1 MSVKTLPVCFSA
13 KRGKRAQRPAS
24 GRGYVCMPAG
34 SGGLWG
40 WVVRHASSDRLGLWV
55 RLYARR
61 FRRAVG
67 LGGQR
72 CQVTSLVVAVAVQ
85 PRWWAIV
92 WWRPQSSA
100 PLSRLVW
107 PPSAQ

>member
-1 MSVKTLPVCFSA
+1 MHGFPTSESLPQPYGHLARTLNERQDAPGMFLGQTRQTRSA
-13 KRGKRAQRPAS
+13 T
-24 GRGYVCMPAG
+24 
-34 SGGLWG
+34 
-40 WVVRHASSDRLGLWV
+40 RLGSRV